1 MFSFRVLIFRFLRL
15 ILSFVSPLVSSLVS
29 SRLVSRLVSS
39 VVSSR
44 LSSGLVP
51 RLVSCLVSS
60 RLSSRVLCRL
70 SFFFSRR
77 VSSLVAFFG
86 GGFFFF
92 VVCCCCCCLLGLIS
106 RLSSLVSSRL
116 SFLVSRLSSLVSSRL
131 LLVWLF
137 LLGGLVSSLF
147 SSRLGSRLVW
157 LSLGSPKD
165 RKRKSYISLRISKK
179 TRPRPKRGQR
189 GAHEEVDAPEVVL
202 RSGKG
207 GKRKAL
213 LRRGRALAGLC
224 LWGSRKE
231 SEKRTEKTKKKVKA
245 RKKRYRARSAGL
257 TPFLGVPESRVSR
270 PGRQTVDGFG
280 VKTFKFQKKR
290 SETIKSKKK
299 RFRPKNVG

>member
-1 MFSFRVLIFRFLRL
+1 MRL
-15 ILSFVSPLVSSLVS
+15 ILSFVSLLVSSLVS

-77 VSSLVAFFG
+77 VSSLVAFLG
-86 GGFFFF
+86 GGSFFLLCVVV
-92 VVCCCCCCLLGLIS
+92 VVCWVSSLVS
-106 RLSSLVSSRL
+106 RLSSRLSCLVSRL
-116 SFLVSRLSSLVSSRL
+116 SSLVSRLSSLVSSRL

-157 LSLGSPKD
+157 LSLRTPKD
-165 RKRKSYISLRISKK
+165 RKRKSYISFPRKM
-179 TRPRPKRGQR
+179 RPRPQRDQR

-231 SEKRTEKTKKKVKA
+231 SEKTTEK
-245 RKKRYRARSAGL
+245 
-257 TPFLGVPESRVSR
+257 
-270 PGRQTVDGFG
+270 
-280 VKTFKFQKKR
+280 
-290 SETIKSKKK
+290 I
-299 RFRPKNVG
+299 

>member
-1 MFSFRVLIFRFLRL
+1 M
-15 ILSFVSPLVSSLVS
+15 
-29 SRLVSRLVSS
+29 
-39 VVSSR
+39 
-44 LSSGLVP
+44 
-51 RLVSCLVSS
+51 
-60 RLSSRVLCRL
+60 
-70 SFFFSRR
+70 
-77 VSSLVAFFG
+77 
-86 GGFFFF
+86 
-92 VVCCCCCCLLGLIS
+92 
-106 RLSSLVSSRL
+106 
-116 SFLVSRLSSLVSSRL
+116 
-131 LLVWLF
+131 
-137 LLGGLVSSLF
+137 LGGLVSSLF

-157 LSLGSPKD
+157 LSLGIPRD

-231 SEKRTEKTKKKVKA
+231 SEKTTEKTKKKVKA

-290 SETIKSKKK
+290 SETKKSKKK
-299 RFRPKNVG
+299 SFRPKNVGWGTQTGRFGIAKKTSKSKDYTRRRRSRLGVVKGGGEPISSTETSRRG

>member
-1 MFSFRVLIFRFLRL
+1 MFS
-15 ILSFVSPLVSSLVS
+15 SFVSCVSFCLSSLFSSRLSSRLVSYLVSSLVS
-29 SRLVSRLVSS
+29 CFVSSLFFLLSSRLVSCRFFL
-39 VVSSR
+39 
-44 LSSGLVP
+44 GG
-51 RLVSCLVSS
+51 
-60 RLSSRVLCRL
+60 VL
-70 SFFFSRR
+70 FFCC
-77 VSSLVAFFG
+77 VLLLLL
-86 GGFFFF
+86 F
-92 VVCCCCCCLLGLIS
+92 VGS
-106 RLSSLVSSRL
+106 HLSSLVSS
-116 SFLVSRLSSLVSSRL
+116 LVSRLSSLVSSRL

-157 LSLGSPKD
+157 LSLGIPKD
-165 RKRKSYISLRISKK
+165 RKRKSYISLRISKQ
-179 TRPRPKRGQR
+179 TRPRLKRGQR

-231 SEKRTEKTKKKVKA
+231 SEKTTEKTKKKVKA

-257 TPFLGVPESRVSR
+257 TPFWGVPESRVSR

-290 SETIKSKKK
+290 SETKKSKKK
-299 RFRPKNVG
+299 SFRPKTVG